1 MQWPCDVGEAF
12 NERAVK
18 IEKAYC
24 PSHFCD
30 VFGCWPRVYARDFY
44 WVHAC
49 HPLFKDYPQ
58 VIHGRR
64 MECAFLRF
72 EVKVMIKGYLEDV
85 LNGRYVSCHISSCCN
100 TNVVHVNSYS
110 GSPEFMFED
119 DVSEDVVH
127 HGLEGCRGVGESE
140 VHDGGF
146 EESVPCFERR
156 FAFVSFS
163 DTYVVISPPDV
174 QFRVYVGITE
184 VSYKVRDEWQ
194 WILIAYGDCVDFS
207 VILYQS

>member
-1 MQWPCDVGEAF
+1 MQWPCNVGEAF

-24 PSHFCD
+24 PSYFGD

-64 MECAFLRF
+64 MECAFLGF
-72 EVKVMIKGYLEDV
+72 EVEVVVEGNLEDV
-85 LNGRYVSCHISSCCN
+85 LNSRYVPFHVSSRCN
-100 TNVVHVNSYS
+100 ADVVHVNSYS
-110 GSPEFMFED
+110 SSQELVFENGI
-119 DVSEDVVH
+119 SKDVVH
-127 HGLEGCRGVGESE
+127 HSLERCRGVGESE

-146 EESVPCFERR
+146 KESVPCFERR
-156 FAFVSFS
+156 FAFVSFF
-163 DTYVVISPPDV
+163 DTYVVIPPSDV
-174 QFRVYVGITE
+174 QFRVYVG
-184 VSYKVRDEWQ
+184 VAKVPYKVGDEW
-194 WILIAYGDCVDFS
+194 
-207 VILYQS
+207 